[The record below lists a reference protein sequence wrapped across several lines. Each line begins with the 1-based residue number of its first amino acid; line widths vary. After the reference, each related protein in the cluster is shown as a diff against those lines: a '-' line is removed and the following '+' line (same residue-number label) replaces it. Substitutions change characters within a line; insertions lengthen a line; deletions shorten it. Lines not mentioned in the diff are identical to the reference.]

1 MALSDIKI
9 KIENEAQAEI
19 KTLLAKADEEVAQIR
34 AAADAEI
41 KTIRD
46 GYNKRFEQEQPEI
59 LRRREIVANLDVA
72 RIQLGAKQDLIDK
85 AYEETL
91 RRLTSLPE
99 DKYLGFVHHL
109 MAEAV
114 ITGEEVV
121 YVGKNET
128 KITATW
134 LDHFNSAQNTRLSL
148 APERLPI
155 AGGFVLRNGRVDTN
169 CSWEML
175 IRWVRDDLEAE
186 VVKRLLP
193 SNYVAQ

>member
-1 MALSDIKI
+1 MALADIKT

-19 KTLLAKADEEVAQIR
+19 KALLAEADEEVARIR
-34 AAADAEI
+34 AKADAEV
-41 KTIRD
+41 KAIRG
-46 GYNKRFEQEQPEI
+46 GYSERFGREQPEI

-72 RIQLGAKQDLIDK
+72 RIQLGTKRELIEK
-85 AYEETL
+85 AYEEAL
-91 RRLTSLPE
+91 HLLARLPE
-99 DKYLGFVHHL
+99 DKYLGFVHRL
-109 MAEAV
+109 MAKAV
-114 ITGEEVV
+114 VTGEEVV

-128 KITATW
+128 KITDVW
-134 LDHFNSAQNTRLSL
+134 LNHFNSTQNTKLSL
-148 APERLPI
+148 ASERLPI